1 MLIVVIITGLLLLG
15 FLCYG
20 LYLYKYKKNRFA
32 EQKSI
37 IEFTSIFI
45 SIFFAVLT
53 VYQTSES
60 IKSSQEDSTNLI
72 KKIDTII
79 TSANNAKSILDSVS
93 SKLAPLPSQLS
104 EFSKSVSTLNT
115 VIKSQQKR
123 FVDNISNLEG
133 SVGGLTSSLKDYRGY
148 INDYSGQLKNI
159 VTQTESQLK
168 IWKDQQELVKKEYDR
183 RPILYLTINEKS
195 ENDSTVNL
203 ESVNI
208 VNDGNIKADI
218 YSVVIMIP
226 QKYEIKID
234 NSIKPM
240 WEFWK
245 TEKEYKY
252 YQLKDPQYLNI
263 TVSSGTRTVV
273 QLGLFGYN
281 KKTSPSLLYYSIF
294 YESKYKDGVE
304 RGELRL
310 Y

>member
-20 LYLYKYKKNRFA
+20 LYLYKYKKDRFA

-60 IKSSQEDSTNLI
+60 IKSSQEDSKNLI
-72 KKIDTII
+72 KKIDNVI
-79 TSANNAKSILDSVS
+79 TSANNAKEILDNVS
-93 SKLAPLPSQLS
+93 FKLAPLPSQLS
-104 EFSKSVSTLNT
+104 EFSKSISTLNS
-115 VIKSQQKR
+115 VVESQQKR

-133 SVGGLTSSLKDYRGY
+133 SVRSLTSSLKDYRGY

-183 RPILYLTINEKS
+183 RPILYLTVNEKS
-195 ENDSTVNL
+195 ENDSTLNL

-234 NSIKPM
+234 NTIKPM

-245 TEKEYKY
+245 IEKEYKY

-263 TVSSGTRTVV
+263 TVSSETRTVV